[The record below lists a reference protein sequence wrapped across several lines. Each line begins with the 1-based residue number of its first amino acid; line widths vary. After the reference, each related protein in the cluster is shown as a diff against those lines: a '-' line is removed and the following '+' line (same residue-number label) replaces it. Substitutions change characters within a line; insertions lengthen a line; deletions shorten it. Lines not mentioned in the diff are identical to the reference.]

1 MGKKFYMGIATHPMI
16 LLEKL
21 KKCICKK
28 YLAVGFEVAKQSNI
42 VKYCNYNNS
51 YQHVEATFMYWL
63 VCTWFTCTLIIH
75 TFNTHVGLGQQ

>member
-1 MGKKFYMGIATHPMI
+1 MGIATHPMI

-51 YQHVEATFMYWL
+51 YQHVEATFMY
-63 VCTWFTCTLIIH
+63 
-75 TFNTHVGLGQQ
+75 